1 VIGDVIPPRE
11 RGRYQGYFAAVF
23 GVSSVAGPLLGG
35 WFTDTISWRWIFYIN
50 VPVGIIAMVV
60 TTSALNMP
68 TVRRE
73 HSIDYLGAGLIVAS
87 VTSLL
92 LYLDWAG
99 TEYGWTSTQGLGL
112 LALAIVLGIAFVFV
126 ESRAKEPII
135 PLRLFKN
142 PIFRV
147 GNIYGFM
154 AGVAMFGALIFLP
167 VYLQA
172 VMGFSATESGL
183 AMLPA
188 VVGIFITSIGSGILI
203 SKTGRY
209 KIYPTIGAAILVIAM
224 FLLSRIQVG
233 TPYPQ
238 LAAYMVLFGAGLG
251 FTMQTIVVAVQNSVE
266 FRDMGAATGSTTFFR
281 QMGAAIG
288 TAIFGTVLTTQ
299 LTKHITEQFVASPQ
313 VAAMAGPLGEM
324 DINNIQAIRSLP
336 DQVRI
341 LVETAFTQAISDI
354 FLVGI
359 PFVLIALVVSFFL
372 REIPLRT
379 GEAKALAKEDGVD
392 QHAEVFSAAH

>member
-1 VIGDVIPPRE
+1 
-11 RGRYQGYFAAVF
+11 
-23 GVSSVAGPLLGG
+23 
-35 WFTDTISWRWIFYIN
+35 
-50 VPVGIIAMVV
+50 MVV

-188 VVGIFITSIGSGILI
+188 VIGIFITSIGSGMLI

-209 KIYPTIGAAILVIAM
+209 KIFPTIGAAVLVVAM

-299 LTKHITEQFVASPQ
+299 LTKHITEQFVASPE

-379 GEAKALAKEDGVD
+379 GEAKALAKEDGAD